1 MGFFREFY
9 VGLRVCAIVVF
20 AAISLLGQQLN
31 DDKPSAP
38 PAAAPLSLG
47 EKYLYNAKEMFEP
60 PRLLMI
66 VARAGVDQAN
76 DSPSQW
82 GQGGGAFGL
91 RLANQFGRSFLKES
105 IATGVMVFDHEDP
118 RYFRMGKGSGWTRTK
133 YACVHTFVVRNDSGG
148 EMPAYSSF
156 ISDLTMPM
164 ISKQWRPGA
173 FRPVHELRSTAIS
186 LGVRVAVSMWKEFS
200 PDLKKH
206 QP

>member
-1 MGFFREFY
+1 MRFFSKSGW
-9 VGLRVCAIVVF
+9 GLRVSALVVF
-20 AAISLLGQQLN
+20 GAVGLLGQQLN

-91 RLANQFGRSFLKES
+91 RLVNQFGRTLLKES
-105 IATGVMVFDHEDP
+105 IASGVMAVDHEDP
-118 RYFRMGKGSGWTRTK
+118 RYFRLGKGSGWTRTK
-133 YACVHTFVVRNDSGG
+133 YACVHTFVVRSDSGNA
-148 EMPAYSSF
+148 MPAYSTY
-156 ISDLTMPM
+156 ISDLAMPM

-186 LGVRVAVSMWKEFS
+186 LGVRAAVSMWKEFS